1 MTTKQEFLYT
11 TVVYKNSC
19 FVTTTSLLII
29 ITRGKGLTE
38 IQPVEQNLFVNDWRP
53 FIQLLLLKLKLF
65 ELFQTK
71 LKRQRKFVIIFFI
84 LNNMMS
90 FYQDIHRDKIHLN
103 L

>member
-1 MTTKQEFLYT
+1 MDDNKTRVLVNYHVFTDYHNSGQE
-11 TVVYKNSC
+11 
-19 FVTTTSLLII
+19 
-29 ITRGKGLTE
+29 LTE
-38 IQPVEQNLFVNDWRP
+38 IQLVEQNLFLNDWRP